1 MQNKVPPPLLMI
13 ATGALMWWVASS
25 SFAFPFSMPFVPAI
39 RTLVIAIGALLT
51 VSGIVRFARLKTTV
65 NPIKL
70 DESTRLATTGVYRIS
85 RNPMYLGLTIM
96 LLGWGVHLGSPVNI
110 LCIAAFV
117 AYMTQFQI
125 KPEETALR
133 KLFGDEFEAYCG
145 KVRRWI

>member
-1 MQNKVPPPLLMI
+1 MI